1 MGSTTSSSSSSG
13 IFIQLERPSWCLKE
27 EVTGMIH
34 LSIKSPESSSKLI
47 LIFKGKEKT
56 EWTETRTETSK
67 DSEGNES
74 DTTVTDYFK
83 GKTSVIRISP
93 EIFTWDDGLKA
104 GDYSIPF
111 AFTLPDQLP
120 GTFKYSK
127 DSVKAEIIYT
137 FQVILQCNS
146 QNLTK
151 GKTYFAIQHPADS
164 FNSNLKLSKSANM
177 KTWCCYNKG
186 TCRLDVSYP
195 QDTYHPS
202 QIASFFVEV
211 DNSESLLQ
219 VNGVT
224 CRLVMEMRIRDNYS
238 GSKVLKNEIISETVR
253 VRIGTGEK
261 LVFTDGVQ
269 INLNLP
275 LKMQSFESMFSTKGK
290 LIECMYMNEISANMN
305 GIMMCCGDTPTV
317 KSVINIVPNFVYS
330 VPERQPPDNWNPLIY
345 DQVIIKPFPIPSAP
359 ELDN

>member
-1 MGSTTSSSSSSG
+1 MGSSSSSSSG
-13 IFIQLERPSWCLKE
+13 ILIQLERPSGYLNE

-34 LSIKSPESSSKLI
+34 LSIKSAEPTAKLL

-67 DSEGNES
+67 DSEGKES

-83 GKTSVIRISP
+83 GKTSVIRISR
-93 EIFTWDDGLKA
+93 EVFTWEDGLKS

-111 AFTLPDQLP
+111 AFTLPDQIP
-120 GTFKYSK
+120 GTFKYEK

-137 FQVILQCNS
+137 FQAILQNNS
-146 QNLTK
+146 QNLIK
-151 GKTYFAIQHPADS
+151 GKTRVAIQHPASS

-177 KTWCCYNKG
+177 KTWCCYKKG
-186 TCRLDVSYP
+186 ICRLDVSYP

-202 QIASFFVEV
+202 QVASFFVEV

-219 VNGVT
+219 VSGVT

-238 GSKVLKNEIISETVR
+238 GSKVLKNQIISDTVR
-253 VRIGTGEK
+253 VRIDPGEK

-275 LKMQSFESMFSTKGK
+275 LQMQSFESMFSTKGK
-290 LIECMYMNEISANMN
+290 LIECVYMNEISANMN
-305 GIMMCCGDTPTV
+305 GMLMCCGDTPTV
-317 KSVINIVPNFVYS
+317 KSVMNIVPNLVYS
-330 VPERQPPDNWNPLIY
+330 VTEHQPPENWNPLIY

-359 ELDN
+359 ELDT